1 MVLGSIATPG
11 PNERIGNA
19 FLRGTGCVTRVGSG
33 VGGRGGGLFRPV
45 MLRVRVAGNGT
56 GYVDARMRERGSFV
70 TRGRQPVERRCW
82 QSPLVQSGR
91 VLSAISKIPCVG
103 THPQAGGY

>member
-1 MVLGSIATPG
+1 MVLGSIAMPG
-11 PNERIGNA
+11 PNERIGRA

-56 GYVDARMRERGSFV
+56 GFVDARMRERGSFV
-70 TRGRQPVERRCW
+70 TKGRRPVERRCW

-103 THPQAGGY
+103 THSQAGGY